1 MAAEPAGLR
10 ELLRSQ
16 QVFPDGMPE
25 FDPDRAPGDPVT
37 LFLRWLE
44 AAVQDAVPAP
54 HAMTLATADDRGR
67 PSSRVL
73 ICKDVDG
80 DGRWYFASG
89 AASGKARDLAVNPH
103 AALSFWWPQQGRQI
117 RIRGTASPAGR
128 QASTADF
135 LARPPASRAEALI
148 GRQSEPLD
156 DLAELDRAFR
166 QAQARVTADPGLI
179 APTWTLYALTADDAE
194 FWQGDLRR
202 RHVRLRY
209 RRAGSGWTR
218 QLLWP

>member
-16 QVFPDGMPE
+16 RVFPDGMPE
-25 FDPDRAPGDPVT
+25 FDPDGAPGDPVT

-54 HAMTLATADDRGR
+54 HVMTLATADDRGH
-67 PSSRVL
+67 PSSRAL

-80 DGRWYFASG
+80 DGCWYFASG
-89 AASGKARDLAVNPH
+89 AASGKGRDLAVNPY

-117 RIRGTASPAGR
+117 RIRGTAVPAGQ
-128 QASTADF
+128 QASAADF

-179 APTWTLYALTADDAE
+179 APAWTLYALTADEAE
-194 FWQGDLRR
+194 FWQGDLQR

-209 RRAGSGWTR
+209 QRAGSGWTR